1 MLRIASFFFW
11 LERAT
16 FEYLSRNRTCPNRN
30 PLTKLLKELAQQLP
44 HHSWDLRGRKF
55 WFAAKLQLWLALSL
69 SLALALPFA
78 LPYSLLF
85 SFSLTLPLSLALSVR
100 TIISSLSIWLTMS
113 KHCHKSAYTF
123 SLPCPRSPSLF
134 PPLSSSLSVVSFCA
148 AWPTRLVVCIMIY
161 GFHWFL
167 ISHQI
172 KIVKTNCSKGATN
185 WPVQAHT
192 ADGAPHTL
200 F

>member
-1 MLRIASFFFW
+1 MLRIASFF
-11 LERAT
+11 LAAT
-16 FEYLSRNRTCPNRN
+16 FEYLSRNRTCPKRN

-69 SLALALPFA
+69 SLACSSSPSCSSLFSLV
-78 LPYSLLF
+78 LLF
-85 SFSLTLPLSLALSVR
+85 PFSPSRSLALSVR

-123 SLPCPRSPSLF
+123 CLSLL
-134 PPLSSSLSVVSFCA
+134 PPLSSSLPAPSSLSVVSFCA

-172 KIVKTNCSKGATN
+172 RIVKTNCSKGATN

-192 ADGAPHTL
+192 VDGAPHTL

>member
-1 MLRIASFFFW
+1 MGSVRKEILICRQVAALTCSISFSCSSSPSCSSLFS
-11 LERAT
+11 LV
-16 FEYLSRNRTCPNRN
+16 
-30 PLTKLLKELAQQLP
+30 LLFP
-44 HHSWDLRGRKF
+44 YSP
-55 WFAAKLQLWLALSL
+55 SL
-69 SLALALPFA
+69 SCTFCSN
-78 LPYSLLF
+78 Y
-85 SFSLTLPLSLALSVR
+85 
-100 TIISSLSIWLTMS
+100 IIVSSLSIWLTMS

-123 SLPCPRSPSLF
+123 SLPSPRCPSLF

-192 ADGAPHTL
+192 VDGAPHTL